1 MCRIGT
7 AKAVEG
13 LTVKLSGQDGEI
25 IAGNDAVA
33 VKKHEI
39 ISCGTVYSVITGYG
53 TTLVGFEE
61 ITHVHL
67 PGETSDKIAARLG
80 RSVLDNDHFK
90 ITACLCRQALK
101 KVVDLL
107 HTVIHRDYN

>member
-7 AKAVEG
+7 AKAVER
-13 LTVKLSGQDGEI
+13 LTVKFGGQNGEI

-39 ISCGTVYSVITGYG
+39 ISRGTVYSVITGYG
-53 TTLVGFEE
+53 TALVGLVE

-67 PGETSDKIAARLG
+67 SGETSDKVAARLG

-90 ITACLCRQALK
+90 ITACLGRQALK
-101 KVVDLL
+101 KVVDLI